1 MPPPTVADE
10 WLNLR
15 RFGIVVDA
23 GSSGSRLQI
32 YSWKDARVARSALG
46 PEASRTLPKVEK
58 GTQNDEDWVIKAEPG
73 AWLVTIHR
81 PFTSDV
87 SDFDLGISS
96 FAEHPDDIPAYLAP
110 LLNHARDH
118 IPPSLHQETP
128 LFLLAT
134 AGMRL
139 LTPEQQA
146 TVLQS
151 TCQFLK
157 FHSNFRIDDPSP
169 AGPCGSSVRIISG
182 EEEGLFGWLSVN
194 YLMDGFGSSSSDR
207 ATYGFLDMGGAST
220 QIAFEPSPEEQE
232 KTQNLIDVRLRTIGG
247 EEINHKVFVTT
258 WLGYGTNQ
266 ARERYVGQAIKQ
278 REQSHPFVEDA
289 PPSADVIE
297 DPCLPSGLALA
308 EAPVYTE
315 PSTQHE
321 QKTHTLLGT
330 GSLEHCLQDTLPLLN
345 KTAPCSEISCLFN
358 GVYVPPIDFS
368 VSHFIG
374 VSEYWYSSEHVFGL
388 GGAYDFV
395 QYERAAQEFC
405 GTPWQELLRMHED
418 SKNRQAL
425 GHDGGEGTKDVRPA
439 KWGDRVDVSR
449 LQMQC
454 FKAAWIIN
462 VLHEGFGMPRIV
474 DPGGNDTTVDEA
486 KNRAEGEG
494 LWRPHLQ
501 SMDTV
506 GDMAISWTLG
516 KMVLEASKDVPPL
529 AKDTKP
535 LPDPHEPVPEA
546 NDPPTQMI
554 RPPFPFGLDDI
565 DDHISSHLPPSLS
578 RLSLGFPL
586 AAVLSCLFMVLFV
599 SCIAFRLRRFIR
611 ICLRRLQRF
620 SSSKRDRDLAELSME
635 QGGASYD
642 DSPIS
647 SPYSPRMSS
656 ASSSWWRRYLRR
668 FTSMGRRHRPL
679 QTPNLL
685 YRSLSRQASPS
696 LPRPSPLRPSTSSTL
711 TQPLDAS
718 TTVSRSSSP
727 TLGGYEDSVFFKNFD
742 AGEAS
747 SVSLY
752 SRSRNSS
759 NINLSVLVPRQTL
772 SRTSSATLPSY

>member
-1 MPPPTVADE
+1 M
-10 WLNLR
+10 
-15 RFGIVVDA
+15 
-23 GSSGSRLQI
+23 
-32 YSWKDARVARSALG
+32 
-46 PEASRTLPKVEK
+46 ASNNILSC
-58 GTQNDEDWVIKAEPG
+58 
-73 AWLVTIHR
+73 L
-81 PFTSDV
+81 FTSDV
-87 SDFDLGISS
+87 SDFDVGISS
-96 FAEHPDDIPAYLAP
+96 FAERLDDIPAYLAP

-118 IPPSLHQETP
+118 IPPSLHQETS

-146 TVLQS
+146 AVLQS

-247 EEINHKVFVTT
+247 EEISHKIFVTT

-278 REQSHPFVEDA
+278 QEQSHPFMEDA

-308 EAPVYTE
+308 ETPVYSE
-315 PSTQHE
+315 PSTPHE
-321 QKTHTLLGT
+321 QRTHTLLGT

-345 KTAPCSEISCLFN
+345 KTAPCPEISCLFN

-374 VSEYWYSSEHVFGL
+374 VSEYWYSSEHIFGL

-395 QYERAAQEFC
+395 QFERAAQEFC
-405 GTPWQELLRMHED
+405 GTPWQELLRMHEG
-418 SKNRQAL
+418 SNNGQAL
-425 GHDGGEGTKDVRPA
+425 GHDGGEGAKDARPA

-462 VLHEGFGMPRIV
+462 VLHEGFRMPRIV
-474 DPGGNDTTVDEA
+474 DPGGNDTTAVDGA
-486 KNRAEGEG
+486 KDRVGGEG
-494 LWRPHLQ
+494 LWRPYLQ

-516 KMVLEASKDVPPL
+516 KMALEASKEVPPL
-529 AKDTKP
+529 AKDSKP
-535 LPDPHEPVPEA
+535 LPDPHESAPGA
-546 NDPPTQMI
+546 NDPPTPMI
-554 RPPFPFGLDDI
+554 RPPFPFGLDAI
-565 DDHISSHLPPSLS
+565 DDHISSHLPASLS
-578 RLSLGFPL
+578 RFSLQFPF
-586 AAVLSCLFMVLFV
+586 AALLSCLLMVLFV
-599 SCIAFRLRRFIR
+599 FGIAYRLRRLIR

-620 SSSKRDRDLAELSME
+620 SSKRDRSLTELSME

-647 SPYSPRMSS
+647 SPYSQRMSS
-656 ASSSWWRRYLRR
+656 LSPWWRRYLRR
-668 FTSMGRRHRPL
+668 FTSVGRRHRPL
-679 QTPNLL
+679 QATNLI
-685 YRSLSRQASPS
+685 YRSLSRQGSPS
-696 LPRPSPLRPSTSSTL
+696 LARPLPSRQSTPSS
-711 TQPLDAS
+711 QQLDAS
-718 TTVSRSSSP
+718 TTASRASSP
-727 TLGGYEDSVFFKNFD
+727 TLGGYEDSVFFKNVD

-759 NINLSVLVPRQTL
+759 TISLSVLVPRQTL
-772 SRTSSATLPSY
+772 SRTGSATIPSY

>member
-1 MPPPTVADE
+1 MPPPTAADE
-10 WLNLR
+10 WLNSR

-32 YSWKDARVARSALG
+32 YSWKDARVVRSALG

-58 GTQNDEDWVIKAEPG
+58 GTQNDEDWVMKVEPG
-73 AWLVTIHR
+73 AWLVIISC

-87 SDFDLGISS
+87 SDFDVGISS
-96 FAEHPDDIPAYLAP
+96 FAEHLDDIPAHLAP

-146 TVLQS
+146 AVLRS

-169 AGPCGSSVRIISG
+169 AGPCGSSVRVISG

-232 KTQNLIDVRLRTIGG
+232 KTQNLIDVQLRTIGG
-247 EEINHKVFVTT
+247 EEINHKIFVTT

-278 REQSHPFVEDA
+278 HEQSHPFMEDA

-308 EAPVYTE
+308 ETPVYTE
-315 PSTQHE
+315 PSTPHE
-321 QKTHTLLGT
+321 QRTHTLLGT

-345 KTAPCSEISCLFN
+345 KTAPCPEISCLFN

-374 VSEYWYSSEHVFGL
+374 VSEYWYSSEHIFGL

-395 QYERAAQEFC
+395 QFERAAQEFC

-418 SKNRQAL
+418 SNNGQAL
-425 GHDGGEGTKDVRPA
+425 GHDEGEGAKDARPA
-439 KWGDRVDVSR
+439 KWDDRVDVSR

-462 VLHEGFGMPRIV
+462 VLHEGFRMPRIV
-474 DPGGNDTTVDEA
+474 DPGGNDTTAVDEA
-486 KNRAEGEG
+486 KDRAEGEG
-494 LWRPHLQ
+494 LWRPYLQ

-516 KMVLEASKDVPPL
+516 KMVLEASKEVPPL

-535 LPDPHEPVPEA
+535 LPDPYESVPEA
-546 NDPPTQMI
+546 DDPPTPMI
-554 RPPFPFGLDDI
+554 RPPFPFGLDAI

-578 RLSLGFPL
+578 RFSLGFPL
-586 AAVLSCLFMVLFV
+586 TALLSCLFMGFFV
-599 SCIAFRLRRFIR
+599 FCIAYRLRRFIR

-620 SSSKRDRDLAELSME
+620 SSKRDRSFAELSME
-635 QGGASYD
+635 QGGAYYYD
-642 DSPIS
+642 DSLTS
-647 SPYSPRMSS
+647 SPYSQRMSS
-656 ASSSWWRRYLRR
+656 TSPWWRRYLRR

-679 QTPNLL
+679 QTTKPI
-685 YRSLSRQASPS
+685 YRSLSRQGSPS
-696 LPRPSPLRPSTSSTL
+696 LARPLPSRQSTPSI
-711 TQPLDAS
+711 QQLDAS
-718 TTVSRSSSP
+718 TTASRDSSP

-759 NINLSVLVPRQTL
+759 TISLSVLVPRQTL
-772 SRTSSATLPSY
+772 SRTGSATIPSY